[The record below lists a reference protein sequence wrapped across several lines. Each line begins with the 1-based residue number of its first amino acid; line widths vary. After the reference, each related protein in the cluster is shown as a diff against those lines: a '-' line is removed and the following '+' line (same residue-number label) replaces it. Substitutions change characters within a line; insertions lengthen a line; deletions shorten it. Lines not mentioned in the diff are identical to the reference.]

1 MAAQIFFFFTKV
13 ARFFRIIFRTFISY
27 YYMSIIQIN
36 IICKETLATKET
48 TTTTTT
54 TDLSETATST
64 TTDLSERGL

>member
-13 ARFFRIIFRTFISY
+13 ARFFRIIFRTFIAY

-36 IICKETLATKET
+36 IISKETLATKE
-48 TTTTTT
+48 TTTTT

>member
-13 ARFFRIIFRTFISY
+13 ARFFRIIFRTL
-27 YYMSIIQIN
+27 IQIN
-36 IICKETLATKET
+36 IINKETLATKET
-48 TTTTTT
+48 TATTTTT